1 MAKIRHIAYRA
12 RDVEAMAQF
21 FVEGLGLEI
30 VERRRGGAIDLSD
43 GSLNITILPPGT
55 PAAEGEASHGIAH
68 IGFMVEDEEGT
79 RRMLEAAGASE
90 LNGVRVDDAHYEVK
104 FQGPEGIVVDLGHW
118 AGAAPVGEAELADAA
133 VV

>member
-1 MAKIRHIAYRA
+1 MGKIRHIAYRA
-12 RDVEAMAQF
+12 RDVEGMAEF
-21 FVEGLGLEI
+21 FVKGLGLEI

-68 IGFMVEDEEGT
+68 IGFVVEDEDEA
-79 RRMLEAAGASE
+79 RAMLEAAGASE

-118 AGAAPVGEAELADAA
+118 AGAAPLEEAPEANLAAT
-133 VV
+133 